1 MNKTKESDIKKTRDL
16 LRPKYVAVPIAI
28 GLIAVGI
35 MFWRDSEQFDFSLI
49 NISTKSIAYFLLA
62 VLFMAGRDFGLTWRF
77 RTLTDHDI
85 TWGQALRVNMLCE
98 FTSAVTPSTVGGSS
112 FGMIYLTGEGLNLGR
127 STAIMITT
135 LFLDELFYVVACPV
149 ALALIGFSG
158 LFDMANQQISASI
171 RITFWIV
178 YGGLSLWAL
187 ILGLG
192 IFVKPTAIRALLMGI
207 CRLPLLRRW
216 QKDAAEM
223 GDAIVATSK
232 ELRQKK
238 FWWWL
243 RAFFGTSLSW
253 ISRYMVVN
261 ALLLAFAIDA
271 DQVMVLARQLVIW
284 VVLTVCP
291 TPGGSGVSEWIF
303 KNYYGDMIASGALA
317 LLLALCWRIV
327 SYYIYLIIGICVIP
341 SWLRRWKRKRMAKKQ
356 R

>member
-1 MNKTKESDIKKTRDL
+1 M
-16 LRPKYVAVPIAI
+16 
-28 GLIAVGI
+28 
-35 MFWRDSEQFDFSLI
+35 
-49 NISTKSIAYFLLA
+49 
-62 VLFMAGRDFGLTWRF
+62 
-77 RTLTDHDI
+77 
-85 TWGQALRVNMLCE
+85 
-98 FTSAVTPSTVGGSS
+98 
-112 FGMIYLTGEGLNLGR
+112 
-127 STAIMITT
+127 
-135 LFLDELFYVVACPV
+135 
-149 ALALIGFSG
+149 
-158 LFDMANQQISASI
+158 
-171 RITFWIV
+171 

-192 IFVKPTAIRALLMGI
+192 IFVKPTAIRALLIGI

-216 QKDAAEM
+216 QKEAAEM

-327 SYYIYLIIGICVIP
+327 SYYIYLVIGICVIP